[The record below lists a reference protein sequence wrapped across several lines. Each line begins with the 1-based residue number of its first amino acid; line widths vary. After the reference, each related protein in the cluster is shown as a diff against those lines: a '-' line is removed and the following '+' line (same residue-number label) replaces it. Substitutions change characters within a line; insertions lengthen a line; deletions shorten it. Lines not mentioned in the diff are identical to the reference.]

1 MRSNIGKGTWTL
13 TVPESPLA
21 TSLGGAY
28 WDLAPSAG
36 LLEIEYREEKEDL
49 PLDRE
54 AGIVAQKVEKKG
66 EIRDRKGHLEYLV

>member
-1 MRSNIGKGTWTL
+1 M
-13 TVPESPLA
+13 
-21 TSLGGAY
+21 
-28 WDLAPSAG
+28 APSAG
-36 LLEIEYREEKEDL
+36 LLEIEYGEEKEDL